1 MTVAPPIRWTI
12 RAARSSELPALQ
24 AIERA
29 AAERFRDDPVGPLFA
44 AHGLSLA
51 ELERGRAA
59 RLLWVGVVANGEP
72 AGFALVSRYGAVAHL
87 DEIDVGPAHGG
98 QGLASALLET
108 LCAELAQAGCRA
120 LTLSTLVD
128 VAWNAPFYARRGF
141 ATLAESQWDERLRAC
156 REAERTAGF
165 PMARRVLMRREL
177 VWGAGC

>member
-1 MTVAPPIRWTI
+1 MNSSIRWTI
-12 RAARSSELPALQ
+12 REARSDELPALQ

-59 RLLWVGVVANGEP
+59 NLLWVGVASDGEL
-72 AGFALVSRYGAVAHL
+72 AGFALVSRHGAEAHL

-98 QGLASALLET
+98 QRLASALLET
-108 LCAELAQAGCRA
+108 LCAELAQAGCLA
-120 LTLSTLVD
+120 LTLSTLAD
-128 VAWNAPFYARRGF
+128 VAWNAPSYARRGF
-141 ATLAESQWDERLRAC
+141 ATLAESEWDERLRVC
-156 REAERTAGF
+156 REAERAAGF

-177 VWGAGC
+177 ALGAGR